1 MRISDWSSDVC
12 SSDLAIVNIANSS
25 LDEVAVI
32 VNEFR
37 RGRPQ
42 RFFAYLVPKT
52 CEIIKI
58 AFDLRL
64 GPLKPCRPNDAAHG
78 VGQFQL
84 RNDRL
89 ETLAISRVID
99 LARNSATMAGRSEEH
114 TSELQSIMRISYAVS
129 CMNKTKYN
137 NTHIHKI

>member
-12 SSDLAIVNIANSS
+12 SSDLFLDVAIVNIANSS

-64 GPLKPCRPNDAAHG
+64 GPLKPCRPTDAAHG

-99 LARNSATMAGRSEEH
+99 LARNSATMAGIRH
-114 TSELQSIMRISYAVS
+114 QHAIAAGQAQTAGELSPFVAAFFLDD
-129 CMNKTKYN
+129 
-137 NTHIHKI
+137 

>member
-12 SSDLAIVNIANSS
+12 SSDLFLDVAIVNIANSS

-89 ETLAISRVID
+89 ETLEMGRASCRERVC
-99 LARNSATMAGRSEEH
+99 
-114 TSELQSIMRISYAVS
+114 QYV
-129 CMNKTKYN
+129 
-137 NTHIHKI
+137 

>member
-1 MRISDWSSDVC
+1 MLCVVVVVFVTYYVFFFFKQKTAYEMRISDWSSDVC
-12 SSDLAIVNIANSS
+12 SSDL
-25 LDEVAVI
+25 VAVI

-37 RGRPQ
+37 RGRTQ

-64 GPLKPCRPNDAAHG
+64 GPLKPCRQNDAAHG

-99 LARNSATMAGRSEEH
+99 LARNTAPMDGIRLQNAISAGKAQIAGRR
-114 TSELQSIMRISYAVS
+114 TPFL
-129 CMNKTKYN
+129 
-137 NTHIHKI
+137 

>member
-1 MRISDWSSDVC
+1 M
-12 SSDLAIVNIANSS
+12 LNIANSS
-25 LDEVAVI
+25 LDEVAGI
-32 VNEFR
+32 VNDVR
-37 RGRPQ
+37 LGRPQ

-99 LARNSATMAGRSEEH
+99 LARNSATMAGIRHQHAIAAGQAPIAGERSTFVAEIG
-114 TSELQSIMRISYAVS
+114 SASGRARVCQYV
-129 CMNKTKYN
+129 
-137 NTHIHKI
+137 